1 MIVGVTFESVAHHPD
16 ACDEQH
22 GRQRTQSQQDIAQQM
37 QPRDS
42 LAGAAATAVDARP
55 AAQQV
60 NPDGGGVTYQQ
71 AAGQERGSG
80 TCLRQHQ
87 TDRGARFAGNNRDR
101 RQRRETLWH
110 QAIFTDYPDQLSMA
124 IAVVVGEASQ
134 IYFGTTLG
142 LAVHVTTAMLLWA
155 FSLVLAIK
163 VWAPT
168 WKLAA

>member
-1 MIVGVTFESVAHHPD
+1 MASLQVEFPKKLCRHSFGAQAMSNHTVTGTPAQAVSTYALLIRWVVTLHLLVFVA
-16 ACDEQH
+16 Q
-22 GRQRTQSQQDIAQQM
+22 
-37 QPRDS
+37 
-42 LAGAAATAVDARP
+42 LATAISFVAGVARALSPHMHDAWAAVTLGLLQAGLLLSTP
-55 AAQQV
+55 AA
-60 NPDGGGVTYQQ
+60 
-71 AAGQERGSG
+71 R
-80 TCLRQHQ
+80 LRIPH
-87 TDRGARFAGNNRDR
+87 R
-101 RQRRETLWH
+101 L
-110 QAIFTDYPDQLSMA
+110 MA